1 MSNKP
6 NILCFETYEH
16 WDSEPLNELFT
27 VHQFPQ
33 SGKPEDLPSDVRA
46 DIRAFAFK
54 GHSHLDKHI
63 IDYFPS
69 LGLIANYG
77 VGYDTIDVNY
87 AKSKGIKVTNTPDV
101 LTNDVADL
109 AIGMLLALNRDIVG
123 ASQWIQSGN
132 WASNGAFPLQR
143 SLSGVSVGVA
153 GLGRI
158 GRAVAQRLQGFE
170 TRIHYYSR
178 VEKDTPGWTYHDDL
192 ISLAK
197 TVDVLMVTVSGGPD
211 TVEIISKDV
220 IAAVG
225 SDGILVNCSRGS
237 TIDEDALLTA
247 LETGSLRGAAT
258 DVFNNEPNID
268 PRFLALDNVLLQPHQ
283 SSGTVETR
291 KSMGLLQRANLQ
303 RFFEGEV
310 LLTEVGV

>member
-6 NILCFETYEH
+6 NILCFEKYDQ
-16 WDSEPLNELFT
+16 WDAEPLNELFT
-27 VHQFPQ
+27 VHQFPD
-33 SGKPEDLPSDVRA
+33 SGNPEDLPVDVRTV
-46 DIRAFAFK
+46 ISAFAFK

-63 IDYFPS
+63 IDFFPN

-87 AKSKGIKVTNTPDV
+87 ANSKGIKVTNTPDV
-101 LTNDVADL
+101 LTDDVADL
-109 AIGMLLALNRDIVG
+109 AVGMLLALNRDIVG
-123 ASQWIQSGN
+123 ASQWIKSGN
-132 WASNGAFPLQR
+132 WASKGAFPLQR

-170 TRIHYYSR
+170 TTIHYYSR
-178 VEKDTPGWTYHDDL
+178 LEKETPGWTYHDDL

-197 TVDVLMVTVSGGPD
+197 AVDVLMVTVSGGPD

-220 IAAVG
+220 IDAVG
-225 SDGILVNCSRGS
+225 PDGILVNCSRGS

-247 LETGSLRGAAT
+247 LESGGLRGAAT

-268 PRFLALDNVLLQPHQ
+268 PRFLALDNILLQPHQ

-303 RFFEGEV
+303 RFFEGEA